1 VYTSPALRRPAGAA
15 VAALPRCGTT
25 RRNGEGGVLQPVRLA
40 LLLTTLALPGASPAA
55 AQIGIGGHYVQAGD
69 AFDGTSGVG
78 ARLTAGLP
86 LFPVSVA
93 LNGEYFFPD
102 CGDADCS
109 LYGATLDLNYALPLP
124 LLQPWV
130 GVGWS
135 VRRVEVD
142 DASHTER
149 GFNVG
154 VGAQLRLA
162 AFRPFVDVRY
172 ELADAPE
179 KQYLLRVGVMIR

>member
-1 VYTSPALRRPAGAA
+1 MR
-15 VAALPRCGTT
+15 
-25 RRNGEGGVLQPVRLA
+25 PVRLA
-40 LLLTTLALPGASPAA
+40 LLLSTLTLVAGASPAA
-55 AQIGIGGHYVQAGD
+55 AQIGFGGHVVQASD
-69 AFDGTSGVG
+69 AFDGTTGVG
-78 ARLTAGLP
+78 ARLKVGIP
-86 LFPVSVA
+86 LFPVSAA

-135 VRRVEVD
+135 VRKVEVD
-142 DASHTER
+142 DASSTER

-154 VGAQLRLA
+154 VGAELRLT
-162 AFRPFVDVRY
+162 AFRPFVDIRY

-179 KQYLLRVGVMIR
+179 KQYLLRLGIMIR